1 MYVGIIDLRKAVHCC
16 SIEESKHDTTAEGWD
31 GMGCRALNC
40 MHKME
45 KRLAGDAPQNSL
57 DSHREVSKAGLVH
70 KGLSSSSCSS
80 QLIGPFR
87 DLACPCVYQ
96 CCCSHE
102 ARGSRVSM
110 RCVNDS

>member
-80 QLIGPFR
+80 QLTLVLFAILLVLVSINAAVFMK
-87 DLACPCVYQ
+87 
-96 CCCSHE
+96 
-102 ARGSRVSM
+102 RVVVESQ
-110 RCVNDS
+110 